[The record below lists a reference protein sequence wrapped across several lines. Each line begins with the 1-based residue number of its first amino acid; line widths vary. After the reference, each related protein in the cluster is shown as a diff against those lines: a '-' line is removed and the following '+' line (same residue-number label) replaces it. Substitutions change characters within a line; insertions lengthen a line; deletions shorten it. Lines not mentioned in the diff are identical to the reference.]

1 MLPVERPNQCEGIA
15 MANLDTHS
23 LPEDLSALRS
33 QLRRSAHVQHA
44 KRMMLAAGLSAFG
57 MVAIA
62 AAFLTRIV

>member
-1 MLPVERPNQCEGIA
+1 

-33 QLRRSAHVQHA
+33 RVRRSAHVQHVR
-44 KRMMLAAGLSAFG
+44 RMMLAAGLSAFG

-62 AAFLTRIV
+62 AAFLTQMI